1 MIDNKIMYE
10 IVEKLQESFSASI
23 SVCDVSGR
31 VIVSTDSSC
40 MGEMNLLAIEALNI
54 NSKVTA
60 SMDSR
65 VQKAGAAMPLCLQKS
80 RIGAVVIQGAG
91 SSSSQMA
98 ELLSKTIELLYE
110 EFILFKKKQN
120 RTQERD
126 QFLYEWL
133 HLQSD
138 YSENFIKRGEHLGI
152 DIIGNHTVI
161 LMERNQD
168 NLFASTP
175 IIQKLLDERDILLP
189 LSQNQNL
196 MILKENESL
205 EKKCRRVLAAGH
217 DCHTGICSGSPHLH
231 TAYEAALESLRL
243 GKILFPDQ
251 RLHRYEKMKLAIALS
266 KTHIPGLEDPF
277 SLLVAKGKN
286 AQLAET
292 AITYIQL
299 NGDIQKIC
307 EKLHIHRNSIP
318 YRLRRIQEICGRN
331 LMDSYDLLYLYA
343 SFIRYAG
350 RETDTYLPPA
360 SPHTQKIRDTP

>member
-1 MIDNKIMYE
+1 VIDNKIMYE
-10 IVEKLQESFSASI
+10 IVEKLHERFSASI
-23 SVCDVSGR
+23 SICDVSGR

-54 NSKVTA
+54 NSKATA

-65 VQKAGAAMPLCLQKS
+65 IQKAGAAMPICFQKS
-80 RIGAVVIQGAG
+80 RLGAVVIQGAG
-91 SSSSQMA
+91 FSSSQMA

-110 EFILFKKKQN
+110 ELILSKKKQN

-138 YSENFIKRGEHLGI
+138 YTENFIKRGEHLGI
-152 DIIGNHTVI
+152 NIMGEQTII
-161 LMERNQD
+161 LMERQPND
-168 NLFASTP
+168 LFASTS
-175 IIQKLLDERDILLP
+175 IIQNLLDDRDILLP
-189 LSQNQNL
+189 LSQDQNL
-196 MILKENESL
+196 IILKENEHF
-205 EKKCRRVLAAGH
+205 KKKFNRVVAAGH
-217 DCHTGICSGSPHLH
+217 NCHTGMCPGSVHLH
-231 TAYEAALESLRL
+231 TAYQAALESLRL
-243 GKILFPDQ
+243 GKILFPDEH
-251 RLHRYEKMKLAIALS
+251 LHSFEKMKLAIALS
-266 KTHIPGLEDPF
+266 RTDIPGLEESF

-292 AITYIQL
+292 AITYIRL

-318 YRLRRIQEICGRN
+318 YRIRRIQEICGRN
-331 LMDSYDLLYLYA
+331 LMDSYDLLYLFA

-350 RETDTYLPPA
+350 KEADVV
-360 SPHTQKIRDTP
+360 